1 MGIIRIMKGGYKAAN
16 GNYKWLKA
24 SECIEYEKRAVVVNE
39 ACIKEERSPP
49 VPHDTF
55 ICK

>member
-1 MGIIRIMKGGYKAAN
+1 MKGGYKAAN

-39 ACIKEERSPP
+39 ACIKEERSPLALKEKAAP
-49 VPHDTF
+49 
-55 ICK
+55 